1 MPGLEQG
8 GDDVLAEVI
17 LTLRV
22 GLVGL
27 EELFQHAPL
36 EDVDAH
42 GGVGRLR
49 VLRLFF
55 KFVDRAVF
63 ARVHDAEA
71 AGLLER
77 HIAHGDC
84 AVGAF
89 LVVEGEHRRVVH
101 LVDMVAGEDQHVV
114 RLIAIDEANV
124 LIDGVGRALVPFG
137 VFTLGV
143 GRQDLYAAVR
153 AVQAPRLAVADVLV
167 QLQRLILGQDA
178 DGIDL
183 GVDAVGKREIND
195 AVFAAE
201 RHGGLRRVLR
211 QDHQTAA
218 LASGQQHCHTT
229 FLLEVH
235 SGFLLSR

>member
-1 MPGLEQG
+1 MFAEQIHVRLPEAVDRADVLPIARELVGVELMPGLEQG
-8 GDDVLAEVI
+8 GDDVLAEVV

-101 LVDMVAGEDQHVV
+101 LVDMVAGEDQ
-114 RLIAIDEANV
+114 
-124 LIDGVGRALVPFG
+124 
-137 VFTLGV
+137 
-143 GRQDLYAAVR
+143 QDLYAAVR

-183 GVDAVGKREIND
+183 GVDAVGKREIDD

-218 LASGQQHCHTT
+218 LASGQQHCDTP
-229 FLLEVH
+229 FLLKVH